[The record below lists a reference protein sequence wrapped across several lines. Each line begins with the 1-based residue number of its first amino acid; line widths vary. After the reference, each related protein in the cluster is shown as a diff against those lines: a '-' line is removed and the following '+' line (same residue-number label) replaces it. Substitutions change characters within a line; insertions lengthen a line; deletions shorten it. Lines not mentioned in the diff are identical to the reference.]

1 MTVDGWLIRAD
12 LDSGTIEIE
21 GSAPGLA
28 ATGPLTSPAGVTA
41 AVRWVS
47 EERVLELARD
57 RTGLLPLFYAEAGRT
72 IVASTDLR
80 ALVTHRDVSARPA
93 TDALGAWL
101 EGRST
106 EPSQTLFD
114 RVRRVPAG
122 YVLRATRT
130 GTDLRPDWRPAPARP
145 RSAANLFGD
154 TLERAVARLAGGRNI
169 AVFLSGG
176 LDSAAVAAAASTTN
190 ETLALCVDFE
200 SASEAP
206 TQHAVAE
213 ALGLRRIDKH
223 VSASDVLVRDALEL
237 VRGAL
242 WPTPAVWAPAFEAL
256 AGEARAGGATVLLD
270 GLGGDELLDA
280 GYAAG
285 RALLSRPWWLP
296 FWLRAERRY
305 AGGLLASVRTLRAH
319 GRRAFEEERLRDL
332 TDAGLSMQRE
342 ATFDLGLQT
351 GLPRRHPLWDFD
363 VVDLLHGLPPEALVA
378 GGHPKSPARRYLA
391 QRAPQIRGVWPR
403 PQVADALATALSEA
417 LHRAVAERGLERLA
431 KLGLAEPEIG
441 SSTSLPFHR
450 IWPMLSL
457 DSWLAGVED
466 WGEHA

>member
-12 LDSGTIEIE
+12 LESGTIEID
-21 GSAPGLA
+21 GSAPDLA
-28 ATGPLTSPAGVTA
+28 ADGPLRSPAGVTA
-41 AVRWVS
+41 AARWDS

-57 RTGLLPLFYAEAGRT
+57 RTGLHPLFYAEAGRT

-93 TDALGAWL
+93 TNALGAWL
-101 EGRST
+101 EGRSG
-106 EPSQTLFD
+106 EASQTLFD

-122 YVLRATRT
+122 QVLRATRD
-130 GTDLRPDWRPAPARP
+130 GTSLHQDWQPAPARP

-206 TQHAVAE
+206 TQHAVAG
-213 ALGLRRIDKH
+213 ALGLRQMDKH

-237 VRGAL
+237 VRSSL

-256 AGEARAGGATVLLD
+256 AEEARAGGAALLLD

-305 AGGLLASVRTLRAH
+305 AGGLLASLKTLRTSEPA
-319 GRRAFEEERLRDL
+319 GFEEERLHDL

-342 ATFDLGLQT
+342 ATFDLGLRT
-351 GLPRRHPLWDFD
+351 GLPRRHPLWDFE
-363 VVDLLHGLPPEALVA
+363 VVDLLHGLPPEALVV

-391 QRAPQIRGVWPR
+391 QRAPQIRGAWPR

-431 KLGLAEPEIG
+431 KLGLADPEIG
-441 SSTSLPFHR
+441 TSTGLPFHR

-466 WGEHA
+466 WGERA